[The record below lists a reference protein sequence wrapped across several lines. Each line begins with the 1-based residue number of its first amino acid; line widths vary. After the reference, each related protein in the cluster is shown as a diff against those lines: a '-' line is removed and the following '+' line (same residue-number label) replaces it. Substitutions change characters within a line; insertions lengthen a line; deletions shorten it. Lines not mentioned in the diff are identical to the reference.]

1 MNIPQLF
8 ESSVNSDGTQTALDI
23 NNFNGGFESSVNS
36 DGTQTENLTAAFLAA
51 FESSVNFNSYQ
62 TNLFLGNRK

>member
-1 MNIPQLF
+1 MVLKPTKRISEIRYEF
-8 ESSVNSDGTQTALDI
+8 ESSVNSDGTQTKSIAEL
-23 NNFNGGFESSVNS
+23 SM
-36 DGTQTENLTAAFLAA
+36 T

>member
-1 MNIPQLF
+1 MF
-8 ESSVNSDGTQTALDI
+8 ESSVNSDGTQT
-23 NNFNGGFESSVNS
+23 VR
-36 DGTQTENLTAAFLAA
+36 NLLSLYVL

>member
-1 MNIPQLF
+1 MVLKLRKILFIKKDEF
-8 ESSVNSDGTQTALDI
+8 ESSVNSDGTQTNVSIAPFGLK
-23 NNFNGGFESSVNS
+23 
-36 DGTQTENLTAAFLAA
+36 